1 MDDRPLGYLER
12 VETASVWKS
21 EAGDFVP
28 WLAAPVNLRRLGN
41 ALGLKLEPVARENPV
56 GIFRADLLC
65 RDRDT
70 GAAVVV
76 EAQLGTSDHRHLGQ
90 ILTYAFALGAR
101 AVVWIASRFHPE
113 HRIVLDRIN
122 ETGAAEL
129 GCFAVEVDLWKIGAS
144 PAAPRFT
151 VVAEPRDWPFPVAE
165 WPDAGTAAADAA
177 HPRPSDDSP
186 LRAWRKRAGMS
197 MKQLADAAGISCGYL
212 SHIEIGR
219 KPGTPEMRA
228 AIARALAAADGTGA
242 FGESPAGETAHR
254 PSLPRP
260 LPQAGGE

>member
-1 MDDRPLGYLER
+1 M
-12 VETASVWKS
+12 
-21 EAGDFVP
+21 
-28 WLAAPVNLRRLGN
+28 
-41 ALGLKLEPVARENPV
+41 RENPV
-56 GIFRADLLC
+56 GVFRADLLC

-90 ILTYAFALGAR
+90 ILTYAFGLGSR

-113 HRIVLDRIN
+113 HRLVLDRIN
-122 ETGAAEL
+122 EVGAAEL

-151 VVAEPRDWPFPVAE
+151 VVAEPRDWPFPVPE
-165 WPDAGTAAADAA
+165 WPDDRTAAADDAR
-177 HPRPSDDSP
+177 PRPSDDTP
-186 LRAWRKRAGMS
+186 LRAWRKRTGLS
-197 MKQLADAAGISCGYL
+197 MKQLADAAGISRTYL

-228 AIARALAAADGTGA
+228 AIARTLAAADRTDGA
-242 FGESPAGETAHR
+242 RVYDPPPAPPASPGLRSGASGRGEGIEESAP
-254 PSLPRP
+254 
-260 LPQAGGE
+260 